1 MAHILHKT
9 MNQKQ
14 LVILFFKHPLK
25 KNFITESIIYT
36 RRETV
41 TGKLSC
47 GKGGQ
52 KIYSW
57 HIQKF
62 IYWHIQ
68 VVWGVAK
75 KRSNSEKLKIVH

>member
-14 LVILFFKHPLK
+14 LVKLFFKHPLK

-36 RRETV
+36 RREKV
-41 TGKLSC
+41 TGRLSC

-52 KIYSW
+52 KIYS
-57 HIQKF
+57 
-62 IYWHIQ
+62 
-68 VVWGVAK
+68 
-75 KRSNSEKLKIVH
+75 